1 MRVFSIDEVFGEFE
15 AYAIEEEKI
24 NSMRLT
30 SQASKKALDDRIKAF
45 AKNLETKPKQIKMA
59 YNYWKEKQQATNKD
73 NTGDAY
79 EIMAMIDAAA
89 EAEENKD

>member
-1 MRVFSIDEVFGEFE
+1 MRVFSIDEVIGEFE
-15 AYAIEEEKI
+15 ACAIEEEKI

-30 SQASKKALDDRIKAF
+30 VKASQKALDDRFKAF

-59 YNYWKEKQQATNKD
+59 YNYWKEQQETANKE

-79 EIMAMIDAAA
+79 EIMAMLDAAA
-89 EAEENKD
+89 YAEKSKD